1 MFFAISGDENLE
13 IKLARLGSLQRLQGR
28 VLPTPSS
35 FWGLHVCPW
44 ACGLLPPV
52 SDCLVAWPWRVRTDG
67 GNAARRL
74 ELGGDE
80 QTSVKVNLQEMV
92 NPCTLGSK

>member
-1 MFFAISGDENLE
+1 M
-13 IKLARLGSLQRLQGR
+13 
-28 VLPTPSS
+28 
-35 FWGLHVCPW
+35 CPW
-44 ACGLLPPV
+44 ACDLLPPV

-67 GNAARRL
+67 GNVARRL